1 VVNEGAGA
9 MLAYQD
15 LMYGENRD
23 RGIDNQ
29 AVRSQWKELLY
40 QYCRLDTMAM
50 VIIWKHWQN
59 LCSNP

>member
-1 VVNEGAGA
+1 

-23 RGIDNQ
+23 QGSVNQ

-50 VIIWKHWQN
+50 VIIWKHWQT
-59 LCSNP
+59 LCNGSI